1 MIKQITRRRV
11 LKAAGL
17 TGAGLLATQVPYGF
31 VRSARADNETIRVAV
46 VQDVSKVY
54 GLLGDLHLKGL
65 KMAFDNVGNE
75 VLGRKI
81 EMIVEDTA
89 ADPAIGLAKAKKVLA
104 TFKPHFFTGP
114 IASSEYAAMKDIV
127 MRAQTIWIALTQG
140 AGAEDYV
147 LPLCSP
153 NVFSVSWNNWQLSSP
168 FAEWAYNNI
177 AKEFWLGFADYN
189 WGQGAGAIFKESFEK
204 AGGKILGTI
213 APPLGTADY
222 SPYLSKLV
230 GAKPPAIF
238 CFFAGGDAVNFVKQW
253 HQFGLHKTTRL
264 TGQGFM
270 VEEEVLAAQGEAAV
284 GTTSVLNWALTLDTP
299 ANKAFRQQ
307 FNTLYKAEPAVY
319 AMIGHDA
326 ARVMIQAVTAAG
338 GTDMAALIPAI
349 EKMTLDSP
357 RGTLTFDPKTHEAV
371 QPYYVRET
379 QLVDGK
385 YTNVVKATLPI
396 VPTPAK
402 ACSLG

>member
-1 MIKQITRRRV
+1 MTIRTTRRSL
-11 LKAAGL
+11 LKAAGIA
-17 TGAGLLATQVPYGF
+17 GAGLVAARAPYGF

-46 VQDVSKVY
+46 VQDISKVY

-89 ADPAIGLAKAKKVLA
+89 ADPAVGLSKAKKVLG

-114 IASSEYAAMKDIV
+114 IASSEYAAMKDLV

-140 AGAEDYV
+140 AGAEDSV
-147 LPLCSP
+147 LPLCNP
-153 NVFSVSWNNWQLSSP
+153 NVFSVSWNNWQLSWP
-168 FAEWAYNNI
+168 FAQWAYENV
-177 AKEFWLGFADYN
+177 AKEFWLGYADYN
-189 WGQGAGAIFKESFEK
+189 WGQGAGALFKESFEK

-222 SPYLSKLV
+222 APYLTKLV
-230 GAKPPAIF
+230 GEKPPAIF

-253 HQFGLHKTTRL
+253 QQFGLHKTTKL

-270 VEEEVLAAQGEAAV
+270 VEEEVLPAQGEAAL
-284 GTTSVLNWALTLDTP
+284 GTISVLNWALTLDTP

-307 FNTLYKAEPAVY
+307 FNTLYNSEPAIY
-319 AMIGHDA
+319 AMMGHDA

-338 GTDMAALIPAI
+338 STDMAALIPAI
-349 EKMTLDSP
+349 EQMTLESP
-357 RGTLTFDPKTHEAV
+357 RGTLKFDPKTHEAV

-385 YTNVVKATLPI
+385 YTNVVKANLPV